1 MKAAARRV
9 PRQQRAL
16 VTVEAILEAVIR
28 ILKRDGVAA
37 VTTNCIAE
45 VAGVSIGS
53 VYQYFPD
60 KRAIFVALHTR
71 HVREIDRVMEQAL
84 RRSADASLE
93 DFVRALVGA
102 MTEAHATDPQLCELL
117 FKEVPH
123 RGGET
128 EDFATRFHAPFQAA
142 LSSRSDEL
150 NLRGRL
156 GQATFVFT
164 HMLEALAH
172 GAVLSRPAD
181 VSFPD
186 AKDAAV
192 RSILAGLAAVG
203 TRP

>member
-1 MKAAARRV
+1 MKVAPRRI
-9 PRQQRAL
+9 PRQRRAL
-16 VTVEAILEAVIR
+16 VTVEAILDAVIR

-60 KRAIFVALHTR
+60 KRAIFMALHSR
-71 HVREIDRVMEQAL
+71 HVQEIDHVVQEAL
-84 RRSADASLE
+84 LRSADASLE
-93 DFVRALVGA
+93 EFVRAMVGA
-102 MTEAHATDPQLCELL
+102 MTDAHATDPQLCELL
-117 FKEVPH
+117 FNEVPH

-128 EDFATRFHAPFQAA
+128 EDFATRFHAPFRAA
-142 LSSRSDEL
+142 LSSRSREL
-150 NLRGRL
+150 KLRGRIE
-156 GQATFVFT
+156 QATFVFT

-172 GAVLSRPAD
+172 GAVLRRPAG

-192 RSILAGLAAVG
+192 RSILAGLTAVG
-203 TRP
+203 ARP